1 MSIESGVGIGLLIK
15 TKLLAFLPALV
26 GAALMAIFRPP
37 KTRKEMVAQAAVAL
51 GCSFL
56 FGNAAFN
63 IVDGWIHI
71 GPDGK
76 DAVLGL
82 VGALSWGAFGGLA
95 HFRDKVAKDP
105 VEAINDVKSTL

>member
-1 MSIESGVGIGLLIK
+1 MSIESGAGVALLIK
-15 TKLLAFLPALV
+15 AKVLSFLPALV

-37 KTRKEMVAQAAVAL
+37 KTRKEMLAQAAVAL

-63 IVDGWIHI
+63 LVDGWLHI

-105 VEAINDVKSTL
+105 LQAIKDAKDAI